1 MSRSM
6 NRKEGRR
13 GGGTV
18 VGSMVGTA
26 AGLWATNA
34 LPAIT
39 SAGSLRAAL
48 APTTTGI
55 GRPGGVAF
63 TFDDGP
69 DPASTP
75 RFLDLLSGQGVRATF
90 FMLGFMVRRA
100 PGLAAEI
107 AAAGHEIGVHG
118 DLHRNLLFR
127 DPLSTVVDIT
137 AARDLIAET
146 TGSLPRW
153 YRPPYGILTTS
164 AMLAATGLGMRPVL
178 WSCWGRDWTAR
189 ATPESVRRTVRRR
202 LAGGGTV
209 LLHDADCTSAPQSWR
224 ATLGA
229 LPALLD
235 DCREHGWQPVTLGEH
250 LTPVRPAVTEHS
262 GLGRPAVGL

>member
-1 MSRSM
+1 L
-6 NRKEGRR
+6 
-13 GGGTV
+13 
-18 VGSMVGTA
+18 GTA
-26 AGLWATNA
+26 AGLWAANA

-48 APTTTGI
+48 VPTTTGI

-75 RFLDLLSGQGVRATF
+75 RFLDLLSAHGVRATF
-90 FMLGFMVRRA
+90 FLLGFMIRRA

-107 AAAGHEIGVHG
+107 AAAGHDIGVHG

-127 DPLSTVVDIT
+127 DPLSTTADIT

-164 AMLAATGLGMRPVL
+164 AVLAATGLGMRPVL
-178 WSCWGRDWTAR
+178 WSCWGRDWTVR

-202 LAGGGTV
+202 LADGSTV

-235 DCREHGWQPVTLGEH
+235 DCREHGWQPVTLSRH
-250 LTPVRPAVTEHS
+250 LTPARPAVTARA
-262 GLGRPAVGL
+262 GRGRPAVGL